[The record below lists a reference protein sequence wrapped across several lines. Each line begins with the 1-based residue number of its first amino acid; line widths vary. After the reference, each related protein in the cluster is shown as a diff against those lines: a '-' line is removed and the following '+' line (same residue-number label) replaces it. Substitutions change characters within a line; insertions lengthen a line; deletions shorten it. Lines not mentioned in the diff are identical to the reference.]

1 MRTIPEIVAQ
11 MRELIEELEQ
21 HTGKPAPKEE
31 DEKLDF
37 SIYNSINMAGSYQAT
52 DTISF
57 TGAAGQPTTLYDLKP
72 LTASDISF
80 SFKS

>member
-21 HTGKPAPKEE
+21 HTGKPASKEE
-31 DEKLDF
+31 IKGLDF
-37 SIYNSINMAGSYQAT
+37 SIYNSMAGSYQAT
-52 DTISF
+52 DTITL

-72 LTASDISF
+72 LQAGDISF

>member
-31 DEKLDF
+31 SAGQKFTLYGQD
-37 SIYNSINMAGSYQAT
+37 YMAGNYQAT
-52 DTISF
+52 DTISL
-57 TGAAGQPTTLYDLKP
+57 TNYDLKP

-80 SFKS
+80 FKS

>member
-31 DEKLDF
+31 GVGQKF
-37 SIYNSINMAGSYQAT
+37 SLYHDYMAGNYQAT
-52 DTISF
+52 DTISL
-57 TGAAGQPTTLYDLKP
+57 TNYDLKP
-72 LTASDISF
+72 LTASDLS

>member
-31 DEKLDF
+31 GVKFTLYGHD
-37 SIYNSINMAGSYQAT
+37 YMAGDYSGT
-52 DTISF
+52 DTISL
-57 TGAAGQPTTLYDLKP
+57 TNYDLKP
-72 LTASDISF
+72 LTPSDIS
-80 SFKS
+80 SFKF

>member
-31 DEKLDF
+31 SPRLDF
-37 SIYNSINMAGSYQAT
+37 SIYNGMAGNYQVTGT
-52 DTISF
+52 DTISL

-72 LTASDISF
+72 LTASDLSF
-80 SFKS
+80 FKS

>member
-31 DEKLDF
+31 SVKFTLYGQD
-37 SIYNSINMAGSYQAT
+37 YMAGNYSAT
-52 DTISF
+52 DTISL
-57 TGAAGQPTTLYDLKP
+57 TNYDLNP
-72 LTASDISF
+72 LTPSDIS
-80 SFKS
+80 SFKF